1 MHSWLK
7 IPTLYSFFRNL
18 HIQLPKEC
26 AQNKKQW
33 TACINSLRFYE
44 THEQSISHSDDYTRS
59 VQLLWTAGAQG
70 LWRRGVTGVVP
81 VKECGAKE
89 NLWPDGRLFVQV
101 CKREGRGSCL
111 SSRERW
117 RRSWRCSR
125 ASPRSRPSSP
135 SPSSAARPARGT
147 PYGGKILTN
156 DMVIIQ
162 SWTKMSKAPPVL
174 KKCQNAFCPLVLVT
188 HQEFCRASLL
198 SWSPPS
204 P

>member
-33 TACINSLRFYE
+33 TACMNSLRFYE

-70 LWRRGVTGVVP
+70 FWRRGVTGVVP

-101 CKREGRGSCL
+101 CKGKGELGGVVCLAKRGGDGVDDVAEHL
-111 SSRERW
+111 LEAGQVVRHRPQLPVQH
-117 RRSWRCSR
+117 RALHTVARSWHR
-125 ASPRSRPSSP
+125 
-135 SPSSAARPARGT
+135 T
-147 PYGGKILTN
+147 
-156 DMVIIQ
+156 
-162 SWTKMSKAPPVL
+162 
-174 KKCQNAFCPLVLVT
+174 
-188 HQEFCRASLL
+188 SL
-198 SWSPPS
+198 
-204 P
+204 